1 MITRPFN
8 SKDNQTLNSSIML
21 ADRPGSVSMRVFVD
35 LDGLVENFDELK
47 RIEQLEEEHTV
58 NLQRQQQSVELISFE
73 ELKLD

>member
-73 ELKLD
+73 ERKLD

>member
-47 RIEQLEEEHTV
+47 RIEQLE
-58 NLQRQQQSVELISFE
+58 
-73 ELKLD
+73 

>member
-1 MITRPFN
+1 
-8 SKDNQTLNSSIML
+8 ML

-73 ELKLD
+73 ERKLD